1 MFIPQKA
8 IIHLETKENAIRL
21 DEFIRKH
28 LNRTLDIGERQDWS
42 LACCD
47 FEPGSNSLPQADINS
62 YKGWVK
68 EFESGN
74 RSFDSWVPEDPGL
87 RFISVDT
94 YIALCMSDEIEDNED
109 MNIEDLL

>member
-8 IIHLETKENAIRL
+8 IIRLETKENAIRL

-28 LNRTLDIGERQDWS
+28 LDRTLDIGERDDWS

-47 FEPGSNSLPQADINS
+47 FEPHSGSLPQAGIND
-62 YKGWVK
+62 YKEWVQD
-68 EFESGN
+68 FESGN
-74 RSFDSWVPEDPGL
+74 RSYDSWVPEDPSL
-87 RFISVDT
+87 RFITVDD
-94 YIALCMSDEIEDNED
+94 YMALCLSDEIEDSGD